1 MSAASSSIAVS
12 ANRGG
17 EHASVKPKDAS
28 VITGLIVAAARAL
41 WPKKTAQYLA
51 FNANCSER
59 AAEFWLAGK
68 YDMSLPAARDLL
80 RTEHGYEFLVALVGE
95 DCEALWFKRAKLA
108 HEVGITSRAIRAQE
122 KRIEKLRAQRRQIE
136 MFDD

>member
-1 MSAASSSIAVS
+1 MTTASPITAAV

-17 EHASVKPKDAS
+17 EHASEKRRPLRWADQILS
-28 VITGLIVAAARAL
+28 VARAI
-41 WPKKTAQYLA
+41 WPAKTAQHLA
-51 FNANCSER
+51 FHTTVSER

-68 YDMSLPAARDLL
+68 YDMSLAAARELL
-80 RTEHGYEFLVALVGE
+80 RSEHGYEFLTALVGE

-122 KRIEKLRAQRRQIE
+122 KRVEKLRAQRRQIE
-136 MFDD
+136 MFDE